1 MAMSPERKAG
11 ILFSVAVAA
20 ILILIAVVLS
30 TSRARGFEY
39 TVVFEDG
46 QGLQKGDRVQLNGV
60 DIGVVRDV
68 KLDRTGESINVHLE
82 VDREHREKIKTKS
95 TAYIRDAT
103 FPNVSGQ
110 KVVEVINSSEDS
122 PPLPPK
128 SVVIGKDSI
137 AEVKAWQFAEQVG
150 TWSEQLRGMVDDLSE
165 AAKSG
170 FERGKEKLT
179 PPKDRAEEEWT
190 TPEPETPEGGEYSLP
205 EMPPREDFRDSD
217 VSELPDR
224 EPVPPE
230 DETGYSAG
238 EEPENVRKFE
248 TQEQG
253 MAGAAD
259 LLKQFHGS
267 EEYRKL
273 ADRMIDI
280 LRRLSERGVASTLA
294 QIVLDWKELKKELVP
309 AIQVLKDAGQLAM
322 ADQLE
327 RMMEAVEEMIRLRQQ
342 QLEEQRREDEHY
354 KPVEP
359 TPETLEI

>member
-11 ILFSVAVAA
+11 IVFSAAVVG

-39 TVVFEDG
+39 TVVFDDG
-46 QGLQKGDRVQLNGV
+46 QGLQKGDQVQLNGV
-60 DIGVVRDV
+60 DIGVVRGV
-68 KLDRTGESINVHLE
+68 KLDRTGEAIHVDLE
-82 VDREHREKIKTKS
+82 IAREHREKIKTNS
-95 TAYIRDAT
+95 TACIRDAT

-110 KVVEVINSSEDS
+110 KVVEVFNSANPS
-122 PPLPPK
+122 PPLPAR
-128 SVVIGKDSI
+128 SVVMGKESI

-150 TWSEQLRGMVDDLSE
+150 TWSEQLREMVDDLSE

-170 FERGKEKLT
+170 FQRGKEKLR
-179 PPKDRAEEEWT
+179 PPKDQAEEDWPMHEPDDRGRRQYT
-190 TPEPETPEGGEYSLP
+190 LPEIPGTDDPESSDVAGLPEEETEYSP
-205 EMPPREDFRDSD
+205 A
-217 VSELPDR
+217 
-224 EPVPPE
+224 
-230 DETGYSAG
+230 DEAD
-238 EEPENVRKFE
+238 NVRKFE
-248 TQEQG
+248 TQEPG

-267 EEYRKL
+267 EEYQKL
-273 ADRMIDI
+273 ADRTIDI
-280 LRRLSERGVASTLA
+280 LRRLSDRGVASALA

-342 QLEEQRREDEHY
+342 QLEEQRRQDEQY
-354 KPVEP
+354 RPVQP

>member
-11 ILFSVAVAA
+11 IFFSVAVVA
-20 ILILIAVVLS
+20 ILILITVVLS

-46 QGLQKGDRVQLNGV
+46 QGLQKGDPVQLNGV

-68 KLDRTGESINVHLE
+68 KLDRTGESIHVDLE
-82 VDREHREKIKTKS
+82 IAREHREKIKTNS

-110 KVVEVINSSEDS
+110 KVVEVINSTEPS
-122 PPLPPK
+122 PPLPAR

-170 FERGKEKLT
+170 FQRGKEKLR
-179 PPKDRAEEEWT
+179 PPEDQSDEEWT
-190 TPEPETPEGGEYSLP
+190 RPEAESPGRQQYTLP
-205 EMPPREDFRDSD
+205 EVPEREESESSD
-217 VSELPDR
+217 IAGLPD
-224 EPVPPE
+224 EE
-230 DETGYSAG
+230 TDHSTGDEAESI
-238 EEPENVRKFE
+238 RRFE
-248 TQEQG
+248 TQEPG

-267 EEYRKL
+267 EEYQKL
-273 ADRMIDI
+273 ADRTIDI
-280 LRRLSERGVASTLA
+280 LRRLSERGVTSALA
-294 QIVLDWKELKKELVP
+294 QVMLDWKELKKELVP

-327 RMMEAVEEMIRLRQQ
+327 RMMKAVEEMIRLRQQ
-342 QLEEQRREDEHY
+342 QLEEERRENEQY
-354 KPVEP
+354 RPVPP